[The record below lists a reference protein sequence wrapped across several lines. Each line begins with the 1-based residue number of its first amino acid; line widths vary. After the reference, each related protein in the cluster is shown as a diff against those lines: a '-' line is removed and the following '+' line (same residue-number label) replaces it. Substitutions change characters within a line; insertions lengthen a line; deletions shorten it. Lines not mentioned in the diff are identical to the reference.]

1 MKIKWG
7 AFVVAGRGSAG
18 GTVASRNTYGTY
30 FRNKVTPINPST
42 VAQQLVRSFMA
53 TVAQTWRDLLQS
65 QRDVWDQITSSYQT
79 TDIFG
84 DLFKYTGFNL
94 FMKLNRNLLE
104 IGESQITDAPAP
116 AAVQGLLSLEIGID
130 IFSNDFLV
138 TYTPVIDANTKVLV
152 YATAPQSAGKKFVKS
167 EYRKIDVMEAA
178 DVSPFDIITEY
189 ETKFG
194 SVGSEGGKIFLQMR
208 PIDIATGN
216 PGTVISASTIVVDT
230 TP

>member
-42 VAQQLVRSFMA
+42 TAQQLVRSFMA
-53 TVAQTWRDLLQS
+53 AVSQAWKGLTQTQRDL
-65 QRDVWDQITSSYQT
+65 WDQITSSYQT

-104 IGESQITDAPAP
+104 IGESQIADAPAP
-116 AAVQGLLSLEIGID
+116 ATVQGILSLSIAVD
-130 IFSNDFLV
+130 VFTTDFLV
-138 TYTPVIDANTKVLV
+138 TYTPAIDANTKVLV
-152 YATAPQSAGKKFVKS
+152 YATAPQSQGKKFVKS
-167 EYRKIDVMEAA
+167 EYRKIDVMVTA
-178 DVSPFDIITEY
+178 DASPFDIIAEY
-189 ETKFG
+189 EAVFG

-208 PIDIATGN
+208 PVDIATGN

>member
-30 FRNKVTPINPST
+30 LRNKVTPVNPST
-42 VAQQLVRSFMA
+42 IAQQLVRQFMA
-53 TVAQTWRDLLQS
+53 AVSQAWKGLTQA
-65 QRDVWDQITSSYQT
+65 QRDIWNQITSSYQT

-104 IGESQITDAPAP
+104 IGEVQITDAPAP
-116 AAVQGLLSLEIGID
+116 ATVMGFSSLSIAVD
-130 IFSNDFLV
+130 VFTVNFLV

-152 YATAPQSAGKKFVKS
+152 YATAPQSQGKQFVKS
-167 EYRKIDVMEAA
+167 EYRKIDVMAAA
-178 DVSPFDIITEY
+178 DVSPFDIIAEY
-189 ETKFG
+189 NAVFG
-194 SVGSEGGKIFLQMR
+194 GVGSEGGKIFLQLR

-216 PGTVISASTIVVDT
+216 PGTTIAASTIVVDT